1 MKMTPAARISVGLV
15 LLTTSLILF
24 ADLLGLV
31 QDRPGAVLDARKK
44 FCETLA
50 VQVSLLAQKADTT
63 TINRTLDAV
72 VRRNDDIL
80 SAALRIVEENIVAQA
95 GDHQTHWSRK
105 VRSEQSTPT
114 YVQIPIFKGA
124 KRWASLEIRFTP
136 LMPKGIAPWHHPFFR
151 LLGFISLAG
160 FLVYLFYMKRTLHY
174 LDPSAVIPERV
185 KVALDAL
192 VEGVVLVDE
201 KDRIVLANSA
211 FAEKIGY
218 PADTLLGK
226 KASGF
231 RWTSP
236 KSEQPLQI
244 FPWLQALQDGQCH
257 SGVEV
262 SLRTRNHG
270 QRLFMVNG
278 APIYDGHH
286 HRRGALATFDD
297 VTALEEK
304 NEQLQAMVE
313 KLEHSQNEIRRQN
326 EQLTFLATRDPLT
339 GCFNRRALFERL
351 EAAFKEARQTG
362 TSLACI
368 MCDIDHFKAV
378 NDNHGHG
385 VGDEV
390 IKMTAGTL
398 QSTSEDYI
406 VGRYG
411 GEEFCIVLPH
421 TPIEQAV
428 LVAESC
434 RQLIAMKETQD
445 VNVTASFGIS
455 VLAYDIHHVQDLVNA
470 ADKALYAA
478 KKHGR
483 NRVVRCD
490 DTILTKGP
498 LQMISPLTRTA
509 QRK

>member
-1 MKMTPAARISVGLV
+1 MRMSPAARISLGLV

-31 QDRPGAVLDARKK
+31 QDRTGAALDARQQ

-50 VQVSLLAQKADTT
+50 VQVSILAQKADTP
-63 TINRTLDAV
+63 TIHSTLQAV
-72 VRRNDDIL
+72 VTRNEDIL
-80 SAALRIVEENIVAQA
+80 SAALRIVEEHLVAQA
-95 GDHQTHWSRK
+95 GDRHTPW
-105 VRSEQSTPT
+105 RSQVLSEPSTPT
-114 YVQIPIFKGA
+114 FVQIPIFKGA
-124 KRWASLEIRFTP
+124 QRWAMLEIRFTP
-136 LMPKGIAPWHHPFFR
+136 LTPQGIAPWHQPFLQ
-151 LLGFISLAG
+151 LLGFLSGAG
-160 FLVYLFYMKRTLHY
+160 FVVYLFYMKRTLHY
-174 LDPSAVIPERV
+174 LDPSAVILERV

-211 FAEKIGY
+211 FADKIGY
-218 PADTLLGK
+218 PAETLLGK

-231 RWTSP
+231 HWTAP
-236 KSEQPLQI
+236 KSEQPMHI

-286 HRRGALATFDD
+286 NRRGALATFDD
-297 VTALEEK
+297 VTTLEEK
-304 NEQLQAMVE
+304 NEQLQDMVE
-313 KLEHSQNEIRRQN
+313 KLEHSQDEIRRQN
-326 EQLTFLATRDPLT
+326 TQLTFLATRDPLT
-339 GCFNRRALFERL
+339 GCFNRRALFEQL
-351 EAAFKEARQTG
+351 EAAFQQAQQRG
-362 TSLACI
+362 DNLVCI

-378 NDNHGHG
+378 NDTHGHG

-398 QSTSEDYI
+398 QSTSEEYI

-411 GEEFCIVLPH
+411 GEEFCLALPH
-421 TPIEQAV
+421 TSIAQAAS
-428 LVAESC
+428 VAEAC
-434 RQLIAMKETQD
+434 RRLIAMKETLG
-445 VNVTASFGIS
+445 VNVTASFGVS
-455 VLAYDIHHVQDLVNA
+455 ALTSQIHHVQDLVNE

-490 DTILTKGP
+490 DAVLINAP
-498 LQMISPLTRTA
+498 LQMVSPLTRTA
-509 QRK
+509 QRG